1 MIFFLLTTRL
11 TLENPTSLLVI
22 DNLAAFFNE
31 WRAFIL

>member
-1 MIFFLLTTRL
+1 L